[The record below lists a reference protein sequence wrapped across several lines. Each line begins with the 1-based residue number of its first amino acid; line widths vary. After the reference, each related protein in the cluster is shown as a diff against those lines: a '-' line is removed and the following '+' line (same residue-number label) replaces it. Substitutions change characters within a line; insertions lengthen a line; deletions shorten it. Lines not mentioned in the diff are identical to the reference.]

1 MNFSEWLEGLRKIN
15 LSELDINNLGGWP
28 PAIKTIAGV
37 LLAVLILALGYNFHI
52 KDMGDELDQATLQE
66 QTLKD
71 QFGSKAFQAANLE
84 TYTQQLKDM
93 EISFGAMLRQ
103 LPSDTEV
110 PGLLEDITRTGLGSG
125 LEFEEI
131 KLLPEVTQQF
141 YIELPIQITV
151 TGNYHDLGTFV
162 SGVSSLPRIV
172 TLHDFE
178 VKPVVDGNTSLLRM
192 SILAKTYRYNDSD
205 GAKGKGKAATQPQD
219 KGAAK

>member
-1 MNFSEWLEGLRKIN
+1 MNFSEWLEGLKKFN

-28 PAIKTIAGV
+28 PAIKTLAGV
-37 LLAVLILALGYNFHI
+37 LLLILILALGYNFHI
-52 KDMGDELDQATLQE
+52 SDMGDQLEQAQNQE

-71 QFGSKAFQAANLE
+71 QFASKAFQAANLE
-84 TYTQQLKDM
+84 AYTQQMKEM

-178 VKPVVDGNTSLLRM
+178 VKPVVEGNTTLLRM
-192 SILAKTYRYNDSD
+192 NIVAKTYRYNDSD
-205 GAKGKGKAATQPQD
+205 KAKAPGQVQD